1 MKLLRF
7 IFCSL
12 VILTTLLS
20 SVPKI
25 SAAAVEPFPPF
36 SIEGNPPYDYFFGI
50 FTLFRYFRP
59 RALEIYENL
68 DRSRTYVDLQ
78 KCPGKQSDRRDDY
91 CNNDPTDPEGS
102 CDGGEVDICTMPPN
116 ITKHH
121 TQISKSGSCKLDK
134 KEDPENPDEI
144 IEGECEYT
152 KRPNITKKV
161 RGVDFSSREKAS
173 SGDLSEGFSDLV
185 YPKIQD
191 KAGIYSQIGT
201 ANPITWG
208 TQYLSSDL
216 CESDIRRVVVL
227 RRAKQTKNTVHETG
241 EWPLGWVDWGYTIP
255 SGKTL
260 IEMNDVLPNDIAA
273 HLNPLIEGLD
283 DFYLTA
289 GDLEKTTGVSSY
301 KEAICKAMGKYR
313 SQSTPPDW
321 LADFDLVPLYPP
333 SFRYGYVRPSICI
346 WELCCPTTRCP
357 LPEEWL
363 LGTKR
368 GLYYDTTVSQAYNA
382 SLDSLFMTYPLEES
396 LRIFTVLLS
405 NNPLIRYLSSASP
418 QATPSQITAQ
428 LNTQLKG
435 TCLDHIPWSSWLSFG
450 THMDYLDSGNFLGP
464 NKTCPDYELMPDM
477 SKEKGGA
484 TSPSLLSAIVN
495 LIWASIPLV
504 DDVEPDKYHLLT
516 IPDAMGQ
523 SLGEIQQYVYDTRD
537 TLSELESVSEYN
549 SLLSN
554 IVDDEAEYLFS
565 GESLVVGDA
574 KRRLG
579 YYTCGDPMFSSQIDT
594 SIEAY
599 ALGTRIGCDQA
610 ASDTA
615 SKCDPTKF
623 AGIIADSNWKLPTTA
638 AQTIIKN
645 SAMFVGGKLNPELE
659 EVYSQVSESSGVP
672 CEILA
677 AHHFE
682 EASQFFTEGG
692 DPTKHSVANGQPL
705 NDIGQTL
712 IESAILAATEVSNRS
727 YYEKNTEGLFAAMT
741 RFNGG
746 GNANC
751 QLGLGSSVPYGGC
764 PRLFEGEDDPYVTNM
779 LDAKHS
785 GMYLVYCDDFTLCNP
800 PSPYGERRPGA
811 FAAALVVHDYLKT
824 QSPVSNTDTP
834 PSSDTTTPPG
844 GGGSSSGFF
853 PETCGDGSLK
863 TALGC
868 LPFERSAF
876 VSTILG
882 FLISISGA
890 IALVTMLVAT
900 IQIMTAAGDTKK
912 IQSGRDLFSSA
923 IVGLL
928 FLIFAVSILRL
939 IAGDII
945 KLPGF

>member
-1 MKLLRF
+1 MKKLFLY
-7 IFCSL
+7 CA
-12 VILTTLLS
+12 TLLLFGV
-20 SVPKI
+20 SVFK
-25 SAAAVEPFPPF
+25 SAPLIHAASVEPFAPF
-36 SIEGNPPYDYFFGI
+36 SIEGNPPEDYFFE
-50 FTLFRYFRP
+50 FFKLFRYFRP
-59 RALEIYENL
+59 RALEIYENM

-78 KCPGKQSDRRDDY
+78 ICPGKDADKRDKY

-102 CDGGEVDICTMPPN
+102 CDGGDVDICNMPPSSSF
-116 ITKHH
+116 HH
-121 TQISKSGSCKLDK
+121 TQTSKSGSCKLDK
-134 KEDPENPDEI
+134 KEDPDNPNEI
-144 IEGECEYT
+144 IDGHCEYI
-152 KRPNITKKV
+152 KRPDIVKKV
-161 RGVDFSSREKAS
+161 RGVDFSSREKS
-173 SGDLSEGFSDLV
+173 DFSELTEGFSDLV

-201 ANPITWG
+201 SNPITWG

-227 RRAKQTKNTVHETG
+227 RRAKQTKNTLHETG

-260 IEMNDVLPNDIAA
+260 LEMNDALPNDVANN
-273 HLNPLIEGLD
+273 LNALIEGLD
-283 DFYLTA
+283 DFYVT
-289 GDLEKTTGVSSY
+289 GGNLEIASDVSAE

-313 SQSTPPDW
+313 SQANPPEW
-321 LADFDLVPLYPP
+321 LKDFDLVPLYSP
-333 SFRYGYVRPSICI
+333 SFRYGYVRPSICV
-346 WELCCPTTRCP
+346 WEFCCPTLRCP
-357 LPEEWL
+357 LLESEL

-368 GLYYDTTVSQAYNA
+368 GLYYDTTISQAYNA
-382 SLDSLFMTYPLEES
+382 ALDSLFMTYPLDES
-396 LRIFTVLLS
+396 LKIFTKLLS
-405 NNPLIRYLSSASP
+405 NNPLIRYLSSAAP
-418 QATPSQITAQ
+418 EATPSRITAE

-435 TCLDHIPWSSWLSFG
+435 TCLDYIPWDKWITFG
-450 THMDYLDSGNFLGP
+450 QHIDYLDSGNFLGP

-484 TSPSLLSAIVN
+484 TSPSLVSAIIN
-495 LIWASIPLV
+495 LIWGRKV

-537 TLSELESVSEYN
+537 TLSELEAVKEYN

-565 GESLVVGDA
+565 GENLVVGDA

-610 ASDTA
+610 ESDTA

-623 AGIIADSNWKLPTTA
+623 AGIIADSNWKLPTPA

-659 EVYSQVSESSGVP
+659 EVYAQVSESSGVP

-692 DPTKHSVANGQPL
+692 DPTKHSVANGRAL
-705 NDIGQTL
+705 NEIGQTL
-712 IESAILAATEVSNRS
+712 LESATLAATEVTNRS
-727 YYEKNTEGLFAAMT
+727 YYEKNTEGLFMAMT

-751 QLGLGSSVPYGGC
+751 QLGLTTTVPYGGC

-785 GMYLVYCDDFTLCNP
+785 GMYLVYCGDFTLCNP

-824 QSPVSNTDTP
+824 QSPVSSPTSSDSPTSSTP
-834 PSSDTTTPPG
+834 PATSG
-844 GGGSSSGFF
+844 GLSGFF

-868 LPFERSAF
+868 LPYERAAF
-876 VSTILG
+876 ISTILG
-882 FLISISGA
+882 FLVSIAGA
-890 IALVTMLVAT
+890 IALITMLIAT

-923 IVGLL
+923 IAGLL
-928 FLIFAVSILRL
+928 FLIFSVSLLRL